1 MVSLVLGLV
10 VLVAGGAFSAPAKYN
25 GDVVETDEFYGPI
38 KKCPKG
44 TSDEELSMCLT
55 KTVTDMAQLFAD
67 GIPEIDLKSID
78 PYTQKRFDYVLN
90 LRPVIATARFT
101 SIVIRGLSAFE
112 QADFK
117 LNTKGKRMH
126 FKLGAPTIR
135 AEANYEVG
143 GNIPVLFQMIGN
155 GPASIEVSGG
165 NVEGDATF
173 KIGRDSEGRE
183 ILQIDQLKLNTNYED
198 ALVQVGGLFNKHPTL
213 KRAGPL
219 INRLINQYQHEL
231 YGIIKPEFE
240 RQVEDIVKD
249 IMNNSFANMPFM
261 TEYF

>member
-1 MVSLVLGLV
+1 MVSLALGLV
-10 VLVAGGAFSAPAKYN
+10 VLLAGTAIAAPAAYT
-25 GDVVETDEFYGPI
+25 GEVIETDEFFGPI

-44 TSDEELSMCLT
+44 LTDTELSVCLT
-55 KTVTDMAQLFAD
+55 DTVKSMTQMFAD

-78 PYTQKRFDYVLN
+78 PYTHKRFDYTLN
-90 LRPVIATARFT
+90 LRPVVATARFT

-112 QADFK
+112 DANFK
-117 LNTKGKRMH
+117 LDTKGRRMS
-126 FKLGAPTIR
+126 FKIGAPAIR
-135 AEANYEVG
+135 AEANYEIG
-143 GNIPVLFQMIGN
+143 GNIPVIFQLIGG
-155 GPASIEVSGG
+155 GPASIEVTGG

-173 KIGRDSEGRE
+173 KIGRDSRGKE
-183 ILQIDQLKLNTNYED
+183 ILQIDELKLKLNYED
-198 ALVQVGGLFNKHPTL
+198 ALMQIGGLFARHPTL

-231 YGIIKPEFE
+231 YEVIRPEFE
-240 RQVEDIVKD
+240 HQVSDIVKD